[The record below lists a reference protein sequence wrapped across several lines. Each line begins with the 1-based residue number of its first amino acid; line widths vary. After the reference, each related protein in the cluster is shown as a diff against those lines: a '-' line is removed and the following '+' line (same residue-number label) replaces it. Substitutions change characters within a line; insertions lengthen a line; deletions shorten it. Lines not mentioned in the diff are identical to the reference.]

1 MDVRTGF
8 VASAVD
14 SMTVRSQASAELDTS
29 TILAAAEAVVRR
41 TGEHPTVG
49 QVAAELRVNPLTL
62 RRRWRSMGR
71 TALRDLVVYACLT
84 HARALILDGTKVEA
98 AMLLSGFRHYSN
110 FCRQFRAF
118 FGDNPSACR
127 PDRRRGH

>member
-1 MDVRTGF
+1 MDVGGGF
-8 VASAVD
+8 LPAAVD
-14 SMTVRSQASAELDTS
+14 SPRVRSPASADFDTA

-62 RRRWRSMGR
+62 RRRWRSTGR

>member
-1 MDVRTGF
+1 MRSP
-8 VASAVD
+8 ASAD
-14 SMTVRSQASAELDTS
+14 FDTA

-49 QVAAELRVNPLTL
+49 QVAAELGVNPLTF
-62 RRRWRSMGR
+62 RRRWQTTGR
-71 TALRDLVVYACLT
+71 TALRDLIVYACLT
-84 HARALILDGTKVEA
+84 HARTLILDGTKVEA

-118 FGDNPSACR
+118 FGENPSACR
-127 PDRRRGH
+127 PSTRRVRRESS